1 MCVNESRVS
10 TRHGDRGR
18 GREGA
23 REPKRMKL
31 HVNHASLPG
40 SLLRAPAWHKRVCL
54 CACIRCA
61 YLNALLSI
69 LKVFNLSV
77 CRFVFPPHRRGSVAR
92 PAWRCETRRCA
103 AARFFQEGR
112 NPWPRMHP
120 FARAR
125 VYVCARLCC
134 RLIWLAS
141 AQPSLHCRLSAV
153 FYFGFNDL

>member
-1 MCVNESRVS
+1 MCVNERRLS
-10 TRHGDRGR
+10 TRHGGR

-40 SLLRAPAWHKRVCL
+40 RLLRAPAWHKRVCL

-77 CRFVFPPHRRGSVAR
+77 CRFCLSSFIAAAQLHGRRGDAR
-92 PAWRCETRRCA
+92 PDDV
-103 AARFFQEGR
+103 Q
-112 NPWPRMHP
+112 P
-120 FARAR
+120 
-125 VYVCARLCC
+125 
-134 RLIWLAS
+134 LAS
-141 AQPSLHCRLSAV
+141 SRKVATPGLGCTLLLTLV
-153 FYFGFNDL
+153 FMCAPVCVAG